1 MHTDRVRFSV
11 EWLVPVSQA
20 RSITLALQAV
30 ANATRPVAGCL
41 GCLVSTDFQH
51 SGSVKYV
58 EEWTGEDELR
68 RRAFGVSF
76 SSLARLIEDVS
87 RPPRIEC
94 TRGNGDGLQA
104 LTREMRDAVRRH
116 RDRQLVEEHAEL
128 LSRRH
133 RTPSRTRAVQTH

>member
-1 MHTDRVRFSV
+1 MQTDRVRFTV

-30 ANATRPVAGCL
+30 ANATRPVTGCL

-68 RRAFGVSF
+68 RRAFGGTF
-76 SSLARLIEDVS
+76 APLARLIEDVS

-94 TRGNGDGLQA
+94 TRGNGDGLRA
-104 LTREMRDAVRRH
+104 LTRDMRDAVRHH
-116 RDRQLVEEHAEL
+116 RDRQMVDDHADSL
-128 LSRRH
+128 RRH
-133 RTPSRTRAVQTH
+133 RPLTKTRTVQTH